1 MDKGTKTGQKRQK
14 SINELFKKP
23 AKSTKRCDVQD
34 SSYSSQSMTRVQ
46 TTVRMIYFLMMKVTM
61 ISCVAIVFCISVIAK
76 ILVV

>member
-23 AKSTKRCDVQD
+23 AKSTKKCDVQDSSVSATVDSD

-61 ISCVAIVFCISVIAK
+61 ISCVAIVF
-76 ILVV
+76 